1 MLSIN
6 ISDMDDSD
14 VAGEHS
20 DEKENWSDLESII
33 LYLLDAKSGSGNVL
47 RDQAVIETGHKN
59 GLHVTT
65 MEVTNNAFVREDRS
79 PSNTILAGFGDRWYA
94 NHVEYLAA
102 PVPDILALDNEVAL
116 FVDGSVTWAAYERQ
130 QARFPDLSPIG
141 RATDYYSYHV
151 RRIGK
156 GKDDYLKGPMA
167 YSSKFGRE
175 LPLKYVKA
183 GMCLNNDY
191 KNNAVISHCS
201 IIEDYHRSN
210 AYKIEIS
217 MDSTV
222 KLAVDPCNVFDLL
235 SLRKGPIAIDKKSPV
250 IHWVAQ
256 HIREAGGKERQVK
269 QHLRGIEELEI
280 AGCRIKITPP
290 TLHVNLI

>member
-1 MLSIN
+1 MLNIN
-6 ISDMDDSD
+6 VSNIDDSD
-14 VAGEHS
+14 VDGERI
-20 DEKENWSDLESII
+20 DEKESWDDLESII
-33 LYLLDAKSGSGNVL
+33 LYLLDAKSGSGDIIKDRVVDGCVNRSKL
-47 RDQAVIETGHKN
+47 GFS
-59 GLHVTT
+59 
-65 MEVTNNAFVREDRS
+65 MYEVSNNAFVSKDKK

-94 NHVEYLAA
+94 NSVDGLAA
-102 PVPDILALDNEVAL
+102 PVSDILAVDNEVAL

-130 QARFPDLSPIG
+130 QARFPELAPIG

-151 RRIGK
+151 RRINK

-175 LPLKYVKA
+175 LPLNYVKA
-183 GMCLNNDY
+183 GTLLANDY
-191 KNNAVISHCS
+191 KNNAVVSHCS
-201 IIEDYHRSN
+201 VIEDYHRSN

-217 MDSTV
+217 MGSTV

-235 SLRKGPIAIDKKSPV
+235 SLRSGPIATDKKSPV
-250 IHWVAQ
+250 IHWVSN
-256 HIREAGGKERQVK
+256 HIRESGGEKRKVK

-280 AGCRIKITPP
+280 AGCRIKIIPP